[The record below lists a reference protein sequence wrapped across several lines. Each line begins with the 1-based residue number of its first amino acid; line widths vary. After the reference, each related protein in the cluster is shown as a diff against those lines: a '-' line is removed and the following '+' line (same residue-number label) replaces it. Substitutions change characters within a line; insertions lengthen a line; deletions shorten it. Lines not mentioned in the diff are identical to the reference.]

1 MLVCRE
7 NKRTV
12 TLKLHKAQ
20 SLSFSV
26 SLSHSHLFFF
36 HSTPTFFSVPLYLS
50 YTGTG
55 QFPEPVFP
63 FCFPVH
69 VSFTCICFCVPLC
82 VPVRHPPVSDWLS
95 ANSLKCH
102 NCLISQEQAF
112 WKVTSCARCSLS
124 QIATFSAW
132 CSNIKKRVFRRCVN
146 TLLIGSSAGTSQG
159 LKKEFSNCGRLT
171 KKELI
176 PIYFSMDR
184 HSVFLSQDK
193 VEKICSHGFFVFT
206 YTWLKPD
213 LGFCREFTDQ
223 FMK

>member
-1 MLVCRE
+1 MLVCLK

-36 HSTPTFFSVPLYLS
+36 PFDPHLFFCPSVPLLYRNWPIS
-50 YTGTG
+50 WA
-55 QFPEPVFP
+55 
-63 FCFPVH
+63 CFSILLPCA
-69 VSFTCICFCVPLC
+69 CIFYMHMFLRSSVCACSSS
-82 VPVRHPPVSDWLS
+82 PVSDWLS

-102 NCLISQEQAF
+102 NCLISREQAF

-132 CSNIKKRVFRRCVN
+132 CSNINKRVFRRCVN
-146 TLLIGSSAGTSQG
+146 TLSIGSSAGTSQS

-171 KKELI
+171 KKELM
-176 PIYFSMDR
+176 PIYFTMDR
-184 HSVFLSQDK
+184 HSVCCPRTRWK
-193 VEKICSHGFFVFT
+193 SHGFT
-206 YTWLKPD
+206 
-213 LGFCREFTDQ
+213 
-223 FMK
+223 